1 MSKFK
6 KGDKVFIKNKKDV
19 MILDEYKEDIY
30 TFLGWDDPLCV
41 IGVDGRRPFLISERN
56 IEKIGFIL
64 WLLLKLKGI
73 IKRV

>member
-6 KGDKVFIKNKKDV
+6 TGDKVFIKNKKDA
-19 MILDEYKEDIY
+19 MIPDEYKEDIY
-30 TFLGWDDPLCV
+30 TFLGYDDLLCV
-41 IGVDGRRPFLISERN
+41 IGVKGRRKILISERN